1 MGMSHFGRKPQMSNM
16 FAEAA
21 ERMKARQREP
31 NRNEAQQRAERSQV
45 TAEVS
50 NDLTEYL
57 GEIGQAENFELSH
70 QNDTVALR
78 KKASGNLL
86 RISCTDKDNFN
97 LQGEGAF
104 NTTPLPKEKMAD
116 AVLEWVM
123 RFAST

>member
-1 MGMSHFGRKPQMSNM
+1 MNNM
-16 FAEAA
+16 FADAA

-31 NRNEAQQRAERSQV
+31 NRSEAQQRAEISQV
-45 TAEVS
+45 TAEIS
-50 NDLTEYL
+50 NDLDEYL

-70 QNDTVALR
+70 QNETVTLR
-78 KKASGNLL
+78 KKASANNL
-86 RISCTDKDNFN
+86 RISCADKDNFN

-123 RFAST
+123 RFATT